1 MQAGNAIS
9 TRPDPRNPPR
19 GPTKDLRNFI
29 FPLSRPPSANSG
41 TGSQRRP
48 RADRNDEKQ
57 EKIFRKQEEKNCR
70 PDRKIT
76 KGDKKGGKTEIYC
89 SAARLYCKD
98 NTFSGEIQICI
109 HIR

>member
-19 GPTKDLRNFI
+19 VPTKDLRNFI

-57 EKIFRKQEEKNCR
+57 EKIFRKQEEK
-70 PDRKIT
+70 KL
-76 KGDKKGGKTEIYC
+76 
-89 SAARLYCKD
+89 SARQK
-98 NTFSGEIQICI
+98 NHE
-109 HIR
+109 RR